1 MTRRPT
7 PSRSEL
13 SKASTRAQKAAQAA
27 EAPPQHPELEHV
39 PTVLELASRGLAFPA
54 SSSGN
59 AYRIEPEG
67 YRLMNDAMR
76 RNAER
81 VKADPDLRRR
91 VERFAVTPDRQEG
104 V

>member
-13 SKASTRAQKAAQAA
+13 SKASTRAQKAAKPGEPAW
-27 EAPPQHPELEHV
+27 QHPELERV
-39 PTVLELASRGLAFPA
+39 PTVPELASRGLAFPA
-54 SSSGN
+54 SGG

-67 YRLMNDAMR
+67 QALIYAAMS

-81 VKADPDLRRR
+81 LKADPELRRR
-91 VERFAVTPDRQEG
+91 VENAACVRGREG